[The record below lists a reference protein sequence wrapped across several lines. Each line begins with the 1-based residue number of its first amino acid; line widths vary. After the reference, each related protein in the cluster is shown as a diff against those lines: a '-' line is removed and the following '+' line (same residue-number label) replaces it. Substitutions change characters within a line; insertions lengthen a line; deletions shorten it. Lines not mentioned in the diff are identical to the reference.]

1 MQNYFQPKVETK
13 SSQTMAKEFL
23 QNNLEMFR
31 KNFEPMDIEV
41 PDSDDEDG
49 TVNVTYV
56 MKIVS

>member
-56 MKIVS
+56 M

>member
-13 SSQTMAKEFL
+13 SSQTMANEFL

-31 KNFEPMDIEV
+31 MNFEPMDIEV

-56 MKIVS
+56 V

>member
-1 MQNYFQPKVETK
+1 
-13 SSQTMAKEFL
+13 MAKEFL

-31 KNFEPMDIEV
+31 KNFEAMDIEV

-56 MKIVS
+56 M